1 MRLKKTTKSH
11 LNCLKQGNME
21 LEKFKSESSLG
32 HFIQKFDN
40 FMKNIRIKL
49 KNNKNIFTKY
59 MKCTKGY
66 AR

>member
-1 MRLKKTTKSH
+1 
-11 LNCLKQGNME
+11 ME
-21 LEKFKSESSLG
+21 LEKFESESSLG

-66 AR
+66 ARQENDISEKRFEIQH

>member
-1 MRLKKTTKSH
+1 
-11 LNCLKQGNME
+11 ME
-21 LEKFKSESSLG
+21 HEKFESESSLG